1 MTQELKTYTLNLKSL
16 DQKIQSPILVGGGDA
31 NGRTF
36 CIIFTQEAADM
47 FTKYTKVY
55 LKWYH
60 QTEKTRGYNVFQE
73 NKKEEDFRS
82 PQVWEMK
89 FPRMMLY
96 EGDVTCTIEV
106 VDDISISAST
116 TFLIHVTADPYY
128 CPCRPATTD
137 ETASFKALTAD
148 DVFAINAS
156 AINCTVA
163 TATTATKL
171 STSAGSA
178 TQPVFFSSG
187 KPVACTSC
195 ANATVKSAT
204 SAANEYS
211 VISGTSQP
219 TDSRCK
225 VWLNTDG
232 SGNLSAV
239 YAKI

>member
-36 CIIFTQEAADM
+36 RIIFTQEAADM

-116 TFLIHVTADPYY
+116 TFLIHVTADPYDGSQF
-128 CPCRPATTD
+128 CATDDFSVFQQAVIDMNSATEKFNEQFED
-137 ETASFKALTAD
+137 YAERFGQMEEDISSCKENSDKAYALAAD
-148 DVFAINAS
+148 AINRIEDIS
-156 AINCTVA
+156 AEGLGLFMNE
-163 TATTATKL
+163 L
-171 STSAGSA
+171 S
-178 TQPVFFSSG
+178 
-187 KPVACTSC
+187 
-195 ANATVKSAT
+195 
-204 SAANEYS
+204 
-211 VISGTSQP
+211 
-219 TDSRCK
+219 
-225 VWLNTDG
+225 
-232 SGNLSAV
+232 
-239 YAKI
+239 